1 MPVGLYLKLLVL
13 VILAGGATVG
23 AIMLAGPWAMALAG
37 LVLPLA
43 GLMVRQR

>member
-1 MPVGLYLKLLVL
+1 MPVGVYLRLLVL

-37 LVLPLA
+37 LALPLA
-43 GLMVRQR
+43 ALMVRQR